1 VARRGALPATRAAGG
16 VYLVGV
22 HASSP
27 HGDPHGG
34 GDGELSVGGWL
45 ILGVAFG
52 EVGTTV

>member
-1 VARRGALPATRAAGG
+1 VARRGALPATCAAGG
-16 VYLVGV
+16 VYLVGA
-22 HASSP
+22 HDSSP